1 MLFAIV
7 CLKEIE
13 VPWQMVV
20 ICHSWGDSIF
30 IFFGLLLFKDMNV
43 FVVGWHVSKRNL
55 NTKKK

>member
-30 IFFGLLLFKDMNV
+30 IFFGLLLFKDMN
-43 FVVGWHVSKRNL
+43 FL
-55 NTKKK
+55 L